1 MSTILTITDSQ
12 DHRHGQHDQAKAG
25 SVHPDLGKR
34 QSCRLL
40 TRLSQT
46 PPDCRDGPLSKN
58 HERLESSPNSICCDP
73 FCIPWGITQWKRH
86 IWGPGG
92 SWISVRKRGCGK
104 FHQWHTVTRSALLI
118 ELKAEHL
125 LLDADMKKNFED
137 YSFGVTFTFG
147 NKLDIFIGHPPLGCP
162 GSLPSPNKIDPQ

>member
-1 MSTILTITDSQ
+1 
-12 DHRHGQHDQAKAG
+12 
-25 SVHPDLGKR
+25 
-34 QSCRLL
+34 
-40 TRLSQT
+40 
-46 PPDCRDGPLSKN
+46 
-58 HERLESSPNSICCDP
+58 
-73 FCIPWGITQWKRH
+73 
-86 IWGPGG
+86 
-92 SWISVRKRGCGK
+92 
-104 FHQWHTVTRSALLI
+104 LLI